1 MSDETTAGCPERTG
15 ETWNR
20 HPCGRPIKRNGMCGI
35 HAAAKDRVEANA
47 RWRTERYEAR
57 VAADRERRR
66 REGIGANLA
75 ALLADATG
83 MSWSGDRL
91 GVRLSFEDAV
101 ELLAQHGIAA
111 SLGPEAPAPA
121 DAVDEPVDKGE
132 QRCPGCRSL
141 GERDLCPDCDDDD
154 DYPRDDPEG
163 I

>member
-1 MSDETTAGCPERTG
+1 MIAEPESCPAWLPRQA
-15 ETWNR
+15 
-20 HPCGRPIKRNGMCGI
+20 HKCGRPVVRNGMCGR
-35 HAAAKDRVEANA
+35 HAAGQQRREANE
-47 RWRTERYEAR
+47 RKWRERRERMDAE
-57 VAADRERRR
+57 DRERRR
-66 REGIGANLA
+66 RQTIGANLA
-75 ALLADATG
+75 TLLTDVTG

-111 SLGPEAPAPA
+111 SLGPEPPVAP
-121 DAVDEPVDKGE
+121 DAADEPVDKGE
-132 QRCPGCRSL
+132 QRCPGCRAL